1 MPIASMVDENVS
13 VYLDS
18 VDTLGFCR
26 LVIILLI

>member
-1 MPIASMVDENVS
+1 MPIASMVDENVN

-18 VDTLGFCR
+18 VGTLGFFR